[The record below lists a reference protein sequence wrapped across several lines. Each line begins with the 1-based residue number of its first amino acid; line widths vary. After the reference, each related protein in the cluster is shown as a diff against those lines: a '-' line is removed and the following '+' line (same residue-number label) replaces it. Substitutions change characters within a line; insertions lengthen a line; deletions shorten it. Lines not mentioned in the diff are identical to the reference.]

1 MARITEATLTERAF
15 ARGLPDTILD
25 LSSGGQHGWSVNHP
39 EWINNQAY
47 VRRNLVCILL
57 EAPRFFQLMP
67 DPGKWVQML
76 RSLMELHS
84 QTIEGLKSG
93 LEVSVEDHP
102 IGGGGEVQHEFTDV
116 KREAS
121 SVTTTHVE
129 KYGRPIQKLLDN
141 WIRYGMMDPE
151 AKFAMVATLGR
162 DKIPTDLLAD
172 WYSMSCLF
180 FEPDP
185 THQTIEKAWV
195 GANMWPKGTNTVEGK
210 KDKTAA
216 SELLNLSIEWTGFYD
231 STIGSKVFAQRIL
244 DSINQV
250 NANPYLRPSF
260 IQNLAPDVDAALKN
274 YKKELENL
282 GSSAIVPTSGNG

>member
-1 MARITEATLTERAF
+1 MGRLTDAILSGAYSNSIARPMLDVSKTGYQGWAPDLTNWVSNQAHLEGGQMICLLVEAPKMFTV
-15 ARGLPDTILD
+15 LPD
-25 LSSGGQHGWSVNHP
+25 SP
-39 EWINNQAY
+39 KWIASLKSLFETHA
-47 VRRNLVCILL
+47 RNIDGMN
-57 EAPRFFQLMP
+57 A
-67 DPGKWVQML
+67 
-76 RSLMELHS
+76 
-84 QTIEGLKSG
+84 GLKVDTD
-93 LEVSVEDHP
+93 EHAV
-102 IGGGGEVQHEFTDV
+102 GGGGEMHQEFTNV
-116 KREAS
+116 TRERS
-121 SVTTTHVE
+121 QPKFQFVE

-231 STIGSKVFAQRIL
+231 SSIGSKVFAQRIL